1 MKTQF
6 QVLQTHITTSNKNK
20 LSYNHN
26 INIKTI
32 WFNLYNLVDGHIL
45 TVIIYHFMDC
55 KQEAIYFACFK
66 INGVHDNKKTHN

>member
-32 WFNLYNLVDGHIL
+32 
-45 TVIIYHFMDC
+45 
-55 KQEAIYFACFK
+55 
-66 INGVHDNKKTHN
+66 